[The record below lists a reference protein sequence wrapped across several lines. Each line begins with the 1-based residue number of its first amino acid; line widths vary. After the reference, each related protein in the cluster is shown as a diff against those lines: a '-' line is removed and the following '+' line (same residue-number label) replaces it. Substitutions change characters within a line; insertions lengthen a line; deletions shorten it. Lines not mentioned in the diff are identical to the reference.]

1 MVGWIGVYFCCYFSW
16 MDEGKAYCFSAK
28 GGCIRVGYER
38 EGRGERS
45 RWRRNARIRL

>member
-1 MVGWIGVYFCCYFSW
+1 MVGWIGVYF
-16 MDEGKAYCFSAK
+16 YCFSAK